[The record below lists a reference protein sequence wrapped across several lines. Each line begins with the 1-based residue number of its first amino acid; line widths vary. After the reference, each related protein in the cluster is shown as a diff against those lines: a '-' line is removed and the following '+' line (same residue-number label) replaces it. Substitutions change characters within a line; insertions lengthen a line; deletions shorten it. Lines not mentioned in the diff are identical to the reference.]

1 MRNVHRIIGILL
13 LATGLGGCMVSER
26 PKGDSG
32 SSGKRTHF
40 FPALPHG
47 QPFPRFGKNRKV
59 LGLDRHGN
67 ARLEERITLVGTAF
81 IIIPVAGQERDS
93 YLFPRSSELCTA
105 SGEE

>member
-47 QPFPRFGKNRKV
+47 QPFLSPRAKASYSLLF
-59 LGLDRHGN
+59 N
-67 ARLEERITLVGTAF
+67 AISLTAV
-81 IIIPVAGQERDS
+81 PLQ
-93 YLFPRSSELCTA
+93 L
-105 SGEE
+105 